1 MTPRQVLS
9 GFFVLSLLTVVSV
22 GCAGA
27 DDEDEPAATTDS
39 ALVGGCGPDRLI
51 ANAPPER
58 RAILERAAKWIRSPV
73 PYSQTDWKDGHRTDC
88 SGYVSMAWGRSDFT
102 TAQVP
107 PRDSDSSIARV
118 IDWDD
123 LEPGDAVARGSNL
136 ITDGHI
142 MLYAGTDYAGF
153 SCFWEQTSPG
163 GTQISSVIKA
173 TLTGSYV
180 AIRER

>member
-1 MTPRQVLS
+1 MELS
-9 GFFVLSLLTVVSV
+9 RIFPAIVALSLVA
-22 GCAGA
+22 CAA
-27 DDEDEPAATTDS
+27 VERVDEEPEAVATGED

-51 ANAPPER
+51 ANAPPEK
-58 RAILERAAKWIRSPV
+58 RAILQRAAKWLREGV
-73 PYSQTDWKDGHRTDC
+73 PYSQTTWKDGHRTDC

-102 TAQVP
+102 TAQLP
-107 PRDSDSSIARV
+107 PRDPNSRIARV

-123 LEPGDAVARGSNL
+123 LEVGDAIARGPTMLSS
-136 ITDGHI
+136 DGHV

-163 GTQISSVIKA
+163 GTQISSVIRA
-173 TLTGSYV
+173 SLTGRYV